1 MLDGVAR
8 AKRDAFERIVGNND
22 MDAGFFKA
30 AGLNWDEASGKF
42 VA

>member
-1 MLDGVAR
+1 MRFDKWAVTAQEALQA
-8 AKRDAFERIVGNND
+8 AI
-22 MDAGFFKA
+22 GFFKA